1 VRRRIR
7 LKPLRFAAVLLL
19 FTLSA
24 SAQGSKTTSSP
35 PGKAPAPQPVQPRT
49 VTETA
54 NAAIPKKV
62 ENYLRRLYA
71 WGPQYKITIGA
82 PVQTP
87 VAGLLQVSVE
97 IASGGQTNSGLVF
110 VSDDGRFLFQGEL
123 EDITADHFGQV
134 RRIMHLE
141 DVPSQGPA
149 SARVVVV
156 EYADFQCPSCL
167 ALQQTLKGIKPNYPM
182 VRFVYRDFP
191 LTRVHPWAMSAAI
204 AGRCVYSQK
213 PAAFWA
219 FHDAVYEGQDITTV
233 DNAWDRLVE
242 LAGKAGADQGAFKA
256 CMASPEARKAV
267 EDSMQEGL
275 SLKVTNTPTVFV
287 NGRRLVGGDK
297 DLLEQFIQFDLAD
310 TAPKS
315 PIRPTTSAKPKN

>member
-1 VRRRIR
+1 MK
-7 LKPLRFAAVLLL
+7 LLRFAPVLLL
-19 FTLSA
+19 FTMGA
-24 SAQGSKTTSSP
+24 GAQGSKTTSSP

-49 VTETA
+49 APETA

-62 ENYLRRLYA
+62 EDYLRRLYA
-71 WGPQYKITIGA
+71 WGPQFKVTIGP

-97 IASGGQTNSGLVF
+97 ITSGGQTNSGLVF

-123 EDITADHFGQV
+123 EDMAADHFGQV

-141 DVPSQGPA
+141 AAPSQGPA

-156 EYADFQCPSCL
+156 EYADFECPSCR
-167 ALQQTLKGIKPNYPM
+167 ALQQALKGIKPNYPM

-219 FHDAVYEGQDITTV
+219 FHDAVFEGQEITTV

-242 LAGKAGADQGAFKA
+242 LAGKAEVDQDAFRA

-267 EDSMQEGL
+267 EDSIQEGVA
-275 SLKVTNTPTVFV
+275 LKVTSTPTVFV
-287 NGRRLVGGDK
+287 NGRRLAGGDR
-297 DLLEQFIQFDLAD
+297 DVLEQFIQFDLAD
-310 TAPKS
+310 TAPKT
-315 PIRPTTSAKPKN
+315 PNRLTTPAKPKN